1 MLRSMART
9 VNATLRTVRRD
20 AFLDV
25 AQRLV
30 QTKGYEAMSIQD
42 VLDELEAS
50 KGAFYHYFDSKQAL
64 LEAVVERFADG
75 AMASLAPVLDDPRL
89 PAPTK
94 LERVF
99 AGIANL
105 KAEQKDLML
114 AIIEVWNSD
123 GNAIVREKVRRLSER
138 IMIPLFSAVVQQGL
152 DEGTVHVDSPDQT
165 AAVLVSLMLGFQQK
179 ATDLFIARQS
189 GAIPFEAVQQSV
201 AAYTEAFDRILGI
214 QKGSLTL
221 TDDKTLRFWFG

>member
-1 MLRSMART
+1 MART

-25 AQRLV
+25 AQGLV
-30 QTKGYEAMSIQD
+30 QTKGYEAMSVQD

-89 PAPTK
+89 PALTK
-94 LERVF
+94 LDRVF

-105 KAEQKDLML
+105 KAEQKELML

-152 DEGTVHVDSPDQT
+152 DEGTVHVDSADQT
-165 AAVLVSLMLGFQQK
+165 ATVLVSLMLGFQQQ

-189 GAIPFEAVQQSV
+189 GAIPFEAVQRSV
-201 AAYTEAFDRILGI
+201 AAHTEAFERILGI
-214 QKGSLTL
+214 PKGSLTL

>member
-1 MLRSMART
+1 VART
-9 VNATLRTVRRD
+9 LNPTLHTVRRD

-42 VLDELEAS
+42 VLGELEAS

-75 AMASLAPVLDDPRL
+75 AMASLAPVLNDPEL
-89 PAPTK
+89 PALRK
-94 LERVF
+94 LEKVF
-99 AGIANL
+99 AGIATL

-123 GNAIVREKVRRLSER
+123 HNAIVREKVRRLSER
-138 IMIPLFSAVVQQGL
+138 IMVPLFSAVVRQGV
-152 DEGTVHVDSPDQT
+152 DEGALKVDSPDET
-165 AAVLVSLMLGFQQK
+165 ARVLVSLMQGFQLQ
-179 ATDLFIARQS
+179 ATDLFIARQAGTIS
-189 GAIPFEAVQQSV
+189 FEVVQRAV
-201 AAYTEAFDRILGI
+201 AANTEAFERIVGVP
-214 QKGSLTL
+214 KGSVAL
-221 TDDKTLRFWFG
+221 TDEATLRFWFG